1 MIAHRAADRV
11 IVFDQKN
18 PHLSL
23 ATIAGASV
31 NAAEPIWSI
40 KAEISHNEK
49 HSSYPWVLRPI
60 TFTAAMDRD
69 RSRDY
74 FFAPNE
80 ERGCGLP
87 PIKELEEA
95 RSC

>member
-1 MIAHRAADRV
+1 MYGASDLRRIGKVFHPVNCMRGRSDMVAHRAADRV

-49 HSSYPWVLRPI
+49 HSS
-60 TFTAAMDRD
+60 
-69 RSRDY
+69 
-74 FFAPNE
+74 
-80 ERGCGLP
+80 
-87 PIKELEEA
+87 
-95 RSC
+95 